1 MHQGGERSCESEM
14 SCLRTQRNVP
24 CQDQNPDHFGIR
36 KLTHQLDVFCAIFVH
51 SDLLDLTHP
60 SALVLNTTPAVKDP
74 VQSMRQ
80 GVYSVW

>member
-1 MHQGGERSCESEM
+1 MSPARTRIRTTSESVSERTNWM
-14 SCLRTQRNVP
+14 
-24 CQDQNPDHFGIR
+24 F
-36 KLTHQLDVFCAIFVH
+36 FCAIFVH